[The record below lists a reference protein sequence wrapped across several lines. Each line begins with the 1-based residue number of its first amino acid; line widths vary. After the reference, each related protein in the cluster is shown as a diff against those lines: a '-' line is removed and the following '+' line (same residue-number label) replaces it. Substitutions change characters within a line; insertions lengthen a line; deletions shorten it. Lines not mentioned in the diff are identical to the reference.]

1 MKLKK
6 VWKYLAAGLVILCIG
21 VLIGI
26 VIGMPIGETKGRR
39 TAEEAYKRQE
49 QVQPTEGVKPTE
61 TPEEDK
67 PTDAPGGELQPTTTV
82 SPTSGVNP
90 TKAPEGE
97 VLPTGEVTPTTVP
110 VAGTTSTPTPEV
122 TTSPETTAVPDMTD
136 APDAPDD
143 PEATAGPDATSTPKA
158 TATPKPT
165 AGAKPTNIP
174 TAKGEDGYYG
184 RLHVEGTYLADKDD
198 KLVQLRGVSTHG
210 LGWFPQYVNEAAIRQ
225 FNEEWGCN
233 VFRLAMYTAE
243 GAGYCTNGD
252 DQKEKLKDLVHK
264 GVQAAIDEDMYVII
278 DWHVLQDQD
287 PNKYKDE
294 AKKFFE
300 EMAKTYKDDPHVI
313 YEICNEPNGG
323 TSWSRIKE
331 YALDVIP
338 VIRKYAPNAIVIVGT
353 PTWSQD
359 VDIAAN
365 APITEYDNV
374 MYALHFY
381 ASTHTDSLRNKCKTA
396 VEKGLP
402 IFVTEYGICEA
413 SGNGV
418 INEKQANL
426 WIEMLDGYG
435 ISHVMWNLANKN
447 ESSSMIAAGNTKV
460 NGFTE
465 KDLSKSGKWFVN
477 MLKDAGVGIGSAL
490 SGTTEAGQGD
500 DTAWSGDS
508 SGGGNPQAMT
518 TEDVEKLVTA
528 GDGVVYFVT
537 NSWYKDGGV
546 GVQLSLNIE
555 NNTDK
560 NVSGWERKLIVK
572 NGAKVDVDQFW
583 SCSVSV
589 EGNVIT
595 VTPADYNRTIVA
607 GGSVG
612 DVGIILNISE

>member
-6 VWKYLAAGLVILCIG
+6 IWKYLAAGLVILCIG
-21 VLIGI
+21 IVIGI
-26 VIGMPIGETKGRR
+26 LIGMPIGETKGRHE
-39 TAEEAYKRQE
+39 AEDAYKRQE
-49 QVQPTEGVKPTE
+49 QEAPDVTEGVRPTE
-61 TPEEDK
+61 TPEDGK
-67 PTDAPGGELQPTTTV
+67 PTDGPEGELQPTATV
-82 SPTSGVNP
+82 SPTNGAVP
-90 TKAPEGE
+90 TKTPEGE
-97 VLPTGEVTPTTVP
+97 VLPTGDVTPTTVP
-110 VAGTTSTPTPEV
+110 VEGTTPTPTPEV
-122 TTSPETTAVPDMTD
+122 TTSPEVTATPDVTGE
-136 APDAPDD
+136 PNPT
-143 PEATAGPDATSTPKA
+143 ESPKA
-158 TATPKPT
+158 TEAP
-165 AGAKPTNIP
+165 KPTNIP

-252 DQKEKLKDLVHK
+252 DQKQKLKDLVHK

-278 DWHVLQDQD
+278 DWHILQDQD

-323 TSWSRIKE
+323 TSWSMIKK
-331 YALDVIP
+331 YALEVIP
-338 VIRKYAPNAIVIVGT
+338 VIRKYAPNAIIIVGT

-365 APITEYDNV
+365 DPITEYDNV

-381 ASTHTDSLRNKCKTA
+381 AATHTDSLRNKCKTA
-396 VEKGLP
+396 VKKGLP

-413 SGNGV
+413 SGNGP
-418 INEKQANL
+418 INEKQAKL

-447 ESSSMIAAGNTKV
+447 ETSSMIAAGNPKV

-508 SGGGNPQAMT
+508 SGGGNSQAVS
-518 TEDVEKLVTA
+518 TEDVEKIVTA
-528 GDGVVYFVT
+528 GDGVVYYVT

-555 NNTDK
+555 NNTEK
-560 NVSGWERKLIVK
+560 NVSGWERKLTVK
-572 NGAKVDVDQFW
+572 NGAKVEVDQFW

-595 VTPADYNRTIVA
+595 VTPADYNRNIVA

>member
-61 TPEEDK
+61 TPE
-67 PTDAPGGELQPTTTV
+67 
-82 SPTSGVNP
+82 
-90 TKAPEGE
+90 GE

-136 APDAPDD
+136 VPSPTESPEGADAPETTEVPDAPDE
-143 PEATAGPDATSTPKA
+143 PEATAGPDATLTPKA

-165 AGAKPTNIP
+165 AKPTSSAKPTNIP

-365 APITEYDNV
+365 DPITEYDNV

-396 VEKGLP
+396 VKKGLP

-572 NGAKVDVDQFW
+572 NGAKVEVDQFW